1 MDEALA
7 SNLKSQ
13 EYLKKV
19 AQAEPSVL
27 ARYRLAIAEQDEGD
41 MRTESGDVEK
51 GAEIFERIRSDAESF
66 VAAEPGNPTY
76 QRFVQVEL
84 SFLAWAYD
92 SLDSLSL
99 EEHRKALEAQQ
110 ARLEICRKMASQDH
124 ADRATQIDLAI
135 AESETAIP
143 LIALDPRKGA
153 AIAQA
158 GLDHFDS
165 LLKTKPDDFYILPRR
180 ARTATRL
187 AMAYLAAGQPD
198 IAVARANEAG
208 SQLRSMIAKNPKV
221 DFLNRSAALAFAVA
235 GESLAAAHRDA
246 EAKQAFNEAAAVT
259 ERLQNTK
266 GSPLSNTVS
275 AEFAFDRI
283 ANYWKSRGDRA
294 QARQWY
300 ERSIKIWDARPE
312 KTKAVEARRKQA
324 EQRVHEL

>member
-1 MDEALA
+1 
-7 SNLKSQ
+7 
-13 EYLKKV
+13 
-19 AQAEPSVL
+19 
-27 ARYRLAIAEQDEGD
+27 
-41 MRTESGDVEK
+41 
-51 GAEIFERIRSDAESF
+51 
-66 VAAEPGNPTY
+66 
-76 QRFVQVEL
+76 
-84 SFLAWAYD
+84 
-92 SLDSLSL
+92 
-99 EEHRKALEAQQ
+99 
-110 ARLEICRKMASQDH
+110 
-124 ADRATQIDLAI
+124 
-135 AESETAIP
+135 
-143 LIALDPRKGA
+143 
-153 AIAQA
+153 
-158 GLDHFDS
+158 
-165 LLKTKPDDFYILPRR
+165 
-180 ARTATRL
+180 
-187 AMAYLAAGQPD
+187 MAYLAAGQPD